1 VELLT
6 SFVKVGRGKW
16 REDSQ
21 VSNNQTKA
29 GVPSAKGRTAGSAKE
44 LVTKKGTLA
53 MVM

>member
-1 VELLT
+1 MELLT

-44 LVTKKGTLA
+44 WVTKKGTLA